1 MSVVSTKRHLSIMKN
16 LYLCFAISIL
26 IFSCDGENVKP
37 PDLNG
42 KTAVRVQNVSPFK
55 FENIVV
61 STQGGENIYGTL
73 TPVQISEYKLFD
85 FAYRYA
91 FVELYIDGKVATIQP
106 IDFFGETKLDTGYYT
121 YQISATASTNQHGR
135 LSLTLVED

>member
-1 MSVVSTKRHLSIMKN
+1 MKN
-16 LYLCFAISIL
+16 LYLCFSICIM
-26 IFSCDGENVKP
+26 IFSCDSENVIS

-42 KTAVRVQNVSPFK
+42 KTAIRIQNVSPFK

-61 STQGGENIYGTL
+61 NTQGGENMYGAL
-73 TPVQISEYKLFD
+73 TSIQTSEYKLFD

-121 YQISATASTNQHGR
+121 YQIGTTNSTNQHGR